1 MKNKEID
8 HISKIMS
15 KSHGIFTEN
24 FTVFF
29 LFFFQMEEK
38 LEACW
43 KLNLI
48 NSTRKSFG
56 GDINVT
62 FTS

>member
-24 FTVFF
+24 FTVFWG
-29 LFFFQMEEK
+29 FFSNGGETRSV
-38 LEACW
+38 LETEFDKFYKKIFW
-43 KLNLI
+43 
-48 NSTRKSFG
+48 R
-56 GDINVT
+56 
-62 FTS
+62 

>member
-24 FTVFF
+24 FAFF
-29 LFFFQMEEK
+29 FFFFFQIEEK
-38 LEACW
+38 LETCW
-43 KLNLI
+43 RLNLI
-48 NSTRKSFG
+48 NSARKSFG
-56 GDINVT
+56 DDINVT